1 MNKTEA
7 VARLKAARS
16 AHLQW
21 RGRAQAI
28 VAGVEIDE
36 SKIPVMHTDCQ
47 FGKWYYGEGQI
58 FKALPQY
65 QAIDA
70 PHEQL
75 HGKYK
80 EIFDALNAEDDRS
93 ALKKMFGAGDFE
105 ADQKQ
110 YARDLLDELNTISIA
125 LLGCIDDLE
134 QAVESLSE
142 DDCARLSGG

>member
-7 VARLKAARS
+7 QARLKAARS

-47 FGKWYYGEGQI
+47 FGQWYYGEGQ
-58 FKALPQY
+58 FLSTLPAY
-65 QAIDA
+65 RAIEA
-70 PHEQL
+70 PHAEL

-80 EIFDALNAEDDRS
+80 ELFDALHAEDDRS
-93 ALKKMFGAGDFE
+93 ALKKMFGGGDFDAE
-105 ADQKQ
+105 KKQ
-110 YARDLLDELNTISIA
+110 NARDLLEELNTISVN

-134 QAVESLSE
+134 QAIDALTDE
-142 DDCARLSGG
+142 DCARLSGG